1 MSGGQSQNATWSPNW
16 HNAEFEF
23 STLTVSGHSTVEDK
37 ISHARPGRHPTRP
50 RQLELQGL
58 NEGQDP
64 VEVHETMNFSRLLLP
79 SMRGSSFDRKSTRLN
94 SSHLVISYAV
104 FCLKKTTPPA
114 RRQGVRGRPLRGAR
128 DPAGPRPRQQEG
140 QQRRRARRRRAVRR
154 PVTAACFFSNPPA
167 PPESTPFP
175 PPAASPN

>member
-37 ISHARPGRHPTRP
+37 VSHARPGRHPTRP

-79 SMRGSSFDRKSTRLN
+79 SMRGSSFNRNPDLLLSGVTSNPATTDRKSTRLN
-94 SSHLVISYAV
+94 SSHLGISY
-104 FCLKKTTPPA
+104 
-114 RRQGVRGRPLRGAR
+114 
-128 DPAGPRPRQQEG
+128 
-140 QQRRRARRRRAVRR
+140 
-154 PVTAACFFSNPPA
+154 
-167 PPESTPFP
+167 
-175 PPAASPN
+175 

>member
-37 ISHARPGRHPTRP
+37 VSHARPGRHPTRP

-79 SMRGSSFDRKSTRLN
+79 SMRGSSFNRNPDLLLS
-94 SSHLVISYAV
+94 
-104 FCLKKTTPPA
+104 
-114 RRQGVRGRPLRGAR
+114 GV
-128 DPAGPRPRQQEG
+128 
-140 QQRRRARRRRAVRR
+140 
-154 PVTAACFFSNPPA
+154 TSNPATTGRGPNSKPA
-167 PPESTPFP
+167 TANGTLGVIEG
-175 PPAASPN
+175 